1 MQKPTESL
9 EEEREILKYLK
20 KLNEAN
26 KEIEERDKML
36 AELKADKEKEEIEI
50 KNLRQ
55 EFNRVNKKRI
65 DSEEGAKK
73 KIGEQEKM
81 ISKLL
86 WENQQLKQT
95 ENEYKNLQGIFETL
109 KESRK
114 ELKSKVEHLEAVI
127 QTMQEREKEWEVE
140 IDASKAEVQ
149 REKETTE
156 KAEQG
161 AKQQQDKLNAEVQIE
176 KEKRKEALK
185 NAEQLRVELEALKA
199 QKNRE
204 VQADQGGEPNQS
216 SPPQG
221 YEPDKLFVVGLS
233 WGTSEASLCQAFSRF
248 GTVTE
253 CKVIRD
259 HWTGRSR
266 GFGFVKFSAPSE
278 ADVARKDMHFQHLDG
293 RTIRVDYAKYRFGSA
308 ASNERYTCRNY
319 SGLGRSH
326 YNSGK
331 SSYYNSGYVRD
342 SYYGHRGGNYH
353 DNYRSYYS
361 DEYESNHGGGDY

>member
-1 MQKPTESL
+1 
-9 EEEREILKYLK
+9 
-20 KLNEAN
+20 
-26 KEIEERDKML
+26 
-36 AELKADKEKEEIEI
+36 
-50 KNLRQ
+50 
-55 EFNRVNKKRI
+55 
-65 DSEEGAKK
+65 
-73 KIGEQEKM
+73 
-81 ISKLL
+81 
-86 WENQQLKQT
+86 
-95 ENEYKNLQGIFETL
+95 
-109 KESRK
+109 
-114 ELKSKVEHLEAVI
+114 
-127 QTMQEREKEWEVE
+127 
-140 IDASKAEVQ
+140 
-149 REKETTE
+149 
-156 KAEQG
+156 
-161 AKQQQDKLNAEVQIE
+161 
-176 KEKRKEALK
+176 
-185 NAEQLRVELEALKA
+185 
-199 QKNRE
+199 
-204 VQADQGGEPNQS
+204 
-216 SPPQG
+216 
-221 YEPDKLFVVGLS
+221 KLFVVGLS

-353 DNYRSYYS
+353 DN
-361 DEYESNHGGGDY
+361 